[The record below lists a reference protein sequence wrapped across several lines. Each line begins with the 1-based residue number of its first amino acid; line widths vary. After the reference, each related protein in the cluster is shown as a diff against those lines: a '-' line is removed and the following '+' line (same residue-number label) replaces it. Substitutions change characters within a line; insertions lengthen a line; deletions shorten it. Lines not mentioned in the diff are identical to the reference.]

1 MAFSGFPNCGNPS
14 RCGGEG
20 ELYLQHF
27 CRAEDTFDPVLV
39 EVGHTTVHELQK
51 DLQVLVA
58 RPIQDDNQLSIE
70 RGVLEQLGEVGA
82 AGGQDQP
89 VCLEGLA
96 WGQRCFK
103 VKVCVKVKLSGMAMK
118 AGNR

>member
-27 CRAEDTFDPVLV
+27 CRAENTFDPVLV
-39 EVGHTTVHELQK
+39 EVGNTTVHELQK
-51 DLQVLVA
+51 DLQVLVPGA
-58 RPIQDDNQLSIE
+58 IEDHDQLPVE
-70 RGVLEQLGEVGA
+70 RRVLEQLGEVGA
-82 AGGQDQP
+82 AGGEDQP

-96 WGQRCFK
+96 
-103 VKVCVKVKLSGMAMK
+103 
-118 AGNR
+118 

>member
-1 MAFSGFPNCGNPS
+1 MAFSGFPNCGNPR

-20 ELYLQHF
+20 ELYLQYF
-27 CRAEDTFDPVLV
+27 CRAEDTFNPVLV

-51 DLQVLVA
+51 DLQVLVP
-58 RPIQDDNQLSIE
+58 RPIQDDDQLSVE

-96 WGQRCFK
+96 
-103 VKVCVKVKLSGMAMK
+103 
-118 AGNR
+118 